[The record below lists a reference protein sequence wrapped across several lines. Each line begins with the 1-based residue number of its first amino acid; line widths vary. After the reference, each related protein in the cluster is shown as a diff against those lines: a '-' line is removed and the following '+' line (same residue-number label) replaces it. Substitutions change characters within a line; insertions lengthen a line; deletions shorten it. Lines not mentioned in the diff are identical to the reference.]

1 VIGVG
6 NTLMGDDGVGV
17 AVVRS
22 LLLEAGHDLTP
33 ERGGPIAA
41 GVGRHVP
48 GAFGPGL
55 DAVVGETAG
64 LGLIGHFRESRVVI
78 VVDALDAA
86 AEGAEPGQVF
96 RFDPDEAGV
105 TSLRS
110 NNIHGMGVPH
120 LVANARLMGADP
132 EVVVYAVQVGDV
144 RPRPDRL
151 SSAVATAVPDVVAMV
166 RADIARL
173 G

>member
-1 VIGVG
+1 
-6 NTLMGDDGVGV
+6 MGDDGVGV
-17 AVVRS
+17 AVVRQ
-22 LLLEAGHDLTP
+22 LLAEAGRDVTP
-33 ERGGPIAA
+33 EHGGPIAA

-48 GAFGPGL
+48 EAFGHGL

-64 LGLIGHFRESRVVI
+64 LGLIGHFKESRTVI
-78 VVDALDAA
+78 VIDALDASS
-86 AEGAEPGQVF
+86 EGAQPGQVF

-120 LVANARLMGADP
+120 LVVNARLSGAEP
-132 EVVVYAVQVGDV
+132 EVIVYAVQVGDV
-144 RPRPDRL
+144 RPRPDQL
-151 SSAVATAVPDVVAMV
+151 SPAVAAAVPAVVAMV